1 MNDPDRR
8 IGVSRVGATEY
19 DFIVVGGGSA
29 GSILGAR
36 LSERGARVLLLEAG
50 ADRHV
55 LPYDLPF
62 LAAKLFSF
70 KANNWAFECV
80 PQKGMNG
87 RTQFFPR
94 GKMLGGSFIFNGAQY
109 IRGNPADFNHWAQLG
124 NPGWSY
130 EDVLP
135 YFCKSEDYRGSP
147 GSYHGTGGR
156 LAVAKPR
163 MCNPLTDIYLK
174 ACVEAGHP
182 LNEDFNGASQEGFG
196 LYDFNI
202 IDGRRMTTA
211 RAFLR
216 PAMSRENLNVVT
228 EALVRRVI
236 LHDGQAVGVEYERG
250 DRIDTAMVRHEIVL
264 AAGSFNSP
272 KILMLSGIGDPQDLA
287 PHGIPIAHALRGV
300 GKNMQDHVNVSVAHA
315 ATQPISFARTLR
327 VHRLAAAMLQGVL
340 LKRGQI
346 TQSPLEAGGFFSS
359 RGGVDAPEFQAV
371 FIPWYPGSGL
381 RLWMPWADR
390 MEGHSFV
397 AHVWP
402 NRPESRGRMWLAS
415 NDPKAPPVFDPNF
428 LSEESDLALTRAAIR
443 ETRRIFAQ
451 PAFDAVRGEELAP
464 GADIRSDDELDQYI
478 RQSSGI
484 GHHTCGT
491 ARMGQD
497 AMAVVDHQL
506 QVRGIGGLRVADA
519 SIMPTMVSGNTNA
532 ATIMIAEKAADMML
546 AAS

>member
-1 MNDPDRR
+1 
-8 IGVSRVGATEY
+8 VSSGNAAEY

-29 GSILGAR
+29 GSVLGAR
-36 LSERGARVLLLEAG
+36 LSEGGDRVLLLEAG
-50 ADRHV
+50 AGRHV

-70 KANNWAFECV
+70 KANNWAYECL
-80 PQKGMNG
+80 PQQGMNG
-87 RTQFFPR
+87 RRQLFPR
-94 GKMLGGSFIFNGAQY
+94 GRMLGGSFIFNGAQY
-109 IRGNPADFNHWAQLG
+109 IRGNPADFDHWRQLG
-124 NPGWSY
+124 NPGWGY

-135 YFCKSEDYRGSP
+135 YFRKSEDYRGTPSP
-147 GSYHGTGGR
+147 YHGTEGR
-156 LAVAKPR
+156 LPVAKPP
-163 MCNPLTDIYLK
+163 MVNPLTRIYLQ
-174 ACVEAGHP
+174 ACAQAGHP
-182 LNEDFNGASQEGFG
+182 LNGDFNGASQDGFG
-196 LYDFNI
+196 IYDFNI
-202 IDGRRMTTA
+202 AEGRRMTTA

-216 PAMSRENLNVVT
+216 PAMARPNLHVAT
-228 EALVRRVI
+228 GALVRRVI
-236 LHDGQAVGVEYERG
+236 LRDGQAVGVEYERG
-250 DRIDTAMVRHEIVL
+250 GKIETAMARREIVL

-272 KILMLSGIGDPQDLA
+272 KLLMLSGIGDPRDLA
-287 PHGIPIAHALRGV
+287 PHGISVTHVLRGV
-300 GKNMQDHVNVSVAHA
+300 GKNLQDHVNVSVAHA
-315 ATQPISFARTLR
+315 AKQPISFARTLR

-359 RGGVDAPEFQAV
+359 RDGVDAPEFQAV

-390 MEGHSFV
+390 LEGHSFV
-397 AHVWP
+397 THVWP

-464 GADIRSDDELDQYI
+464 GADMRSDDELDQYI

-497 AMAVVDHQL
+497 PMAVVDHQL
-506 QVRGIGGLRVADA
+506 RVHGIGGLRVADA

-546 AAS
+546 GAS